1 MKLYVF
7 LKSGNVSKV
16 INFKKVTTVRGE
28 YEGDISNLTIENLTY
43 RFIGDNQLVVNGSE
57 ISYIELTNQ

>member
-1 MKLYVF
+1 MKLYVY

-16 INFKKVTTVRGE
+16 LNFKKATTVRGE
-28 YEGDISNLTIENLTY
+28 YEGDISNLTIENFTY

-57 ISYIELTNQ
+57 ISYIELITQ